1 MELADE
7 LAVFAEI
14 GIAFAGFMSI
24 FLVFASRDGRFSPA
38 DSIQVVIIITSGFGT
53 VLNALAPLVLHRLLL
68 DAELALRLSAALT
81 IPIAVLMGIYFERK
95 FRQVRIQQDSMEA
108 GSKLSQSV
116 GRGGALLSILLHA
129 SVVLW
134 AAGAASPGVYLLAVL
149 LGLIVGA
156 SAFVS
161 LAVSRLLSASP

>member
-1 MELADE
+1 MEIADE
-7 LAVFAEI
+7 LAVIAEI

-24 FLVFASRDGRFSPA
+24 FLVFASRDGRLSPV
-38 DSIQVVIIITSGFGT
+38 DSIQVVIIITSGFST
-53 VLNALAPLVLHRLLL
+53 VLNALAPLVLHRLLQ

-81 IPIAVLMGIYFERK
+81 IVIAVLMGIYFARK
-95 FRQVRIQQDSMEA
+95 FRHLRVQQGSMEA

-116 GRGGALLSILLHA
+116 GRGGALVIILLQA

-134 AAGAASPGVYLLAVL
+134 AAGSASPGVYLLALL

-156 SAFVS
+156 SAFIS
-161 LAVSRLLSASP
+161 LAVSRLLSTSP

>member
-1 MELADE
+1 MEIADE
-7 LAVFAEI
+7 LAVIAEI

-68 DAELALRLSAALT
+68 DAELALRLGAALS
-81 IPIAVLMGIYFERK
+81 ILMAVLMGIYFERE
-95 FRQVRIQQDSMEA
+95 FRQLRIRQDPMEA
-108 GSKLSQSV
+108 GSKLSQSI
-116 GRGGALLSILLHA
+116 GRGGALLSILLQA

-134 AAGAASPGVYLLAVL
+134 AAGVASPGVYLLALL
-149 LGLIVGA
+149 LGLILGA

-161 LAVSRLLSASP
+161 LAVSRLLSTSP

>member
-1 MELADE
+1 MEIADE
-7 LAVFAEI
+7 LAVIAEI

-68 DAELALRLSAALT
+68 DAELALRLSATFT
-81 IPIAVLMGIYFERK
+81 IVIAVLLGIYFERE
-95 FRQVRIQQDSMEA
+95 FRHLRVQQGSMEA
-108 GSKLSQSV
+108 GSRLSQFV
-116 GRGGALLSILLHA
+116 GRGGALVIILLQA

-134 AAGAASPGVYLLAVL
+134 AAGSASPGVYLLALL
-149 LGLIVGA
+149 LGLIIGA

-161 LAVSRLLSASP
+161 LAVSRLLSTSQ